1 MEVLSNFLEIIKGNN
16 GTWAQSIFNGLILNI
31 RFIFGLIIFIYFFR
45 KINKLSYFEFLIC
58 LISFVLMITE
68 FRLFYDRRKLE
79 TLHNEVSYFNKN
91 TENLIIVVQGANNP
105 FTDVIDYN
113 QTQVDFT
120 KSRDM
125 DGLGLI
131 EGKLNNPTTKVITYI
146 GTHSYTLT
154 PEDVYENVY
163 YFRLFRPK
171 GKIIL
176 VGHSVGGYGLTE
188 VLDKLS
194 DNNISVDLVIFLDN
208 ANKLYNNFD
217 YKVKSNVKYV
227 INFTSQ
233 KWADNF
239 YFFTNAGGVVSKN
252 FKNKVTNILNLE
264 IPNTTHTS
272 IDNKIPNDIS
282 NIIYD
287 YLNNN
292 TNPINF
298 TKKYKF

>member
-31 RFIFGLIIFIYFFR
+31 RFIFGLVIFIYFIR
-45 KINKLSYFEFLIC
+45 RINKLAYFEFSIC

-68 FRLFYDRRKLE
+68 CRLFYDRRKLE
-79 TLHNEVSYFNKN
+79 TLHNEVSYFNEN

-131 EGKLNNPTTKVITYI
+131 EGKLNNSTTKVITYI

-163 YFRLFRPK
+163 YFRLFKPK

-188 VLDKLS
+188 VLDKLNT
-194 DNNISVDLVIFLDN
+194 NNISVDLVIFLDN

-239 YFFTNAGGVVSKN
+239 YFFTNAGGVVSRNLKN
-252 FKNKVTNILNLE
+252 NVTNILNLE

-292 TNPINF
+292 SNPINF

>member
-16 GTWAQSIFNGLILNI
+16 GTWAQAIFNGLILNI
-31 RFIFGLIIFIYFFR
+31 RFILGLVILIYFIKKLN
-45 KINKLSYFEFLIC
+45 KIKSFETFIVF
-58 LISFVLMITE
+58 ISFIFMFSE
-68 FRLFYDRRKLE
+68 CRLFYDRRKLE
-79 TLHNEVSYFNKN
+79 LLHNEVSYFNQN

-105 FTDVIDYN
+105 FSDAIDYN
-113 QTQVDFT
+113 KTQVDFT
-120 KSRDM
+120 KSRDI

-131 EGKLNNPTTKVITYI
+131 ENKLSNPITKVITYV

-154 PEDVYENVY
+154 PEDVYETVY
-163 YFRLFRPK
+163 YFRLFKPK

-188 VLDKLS
+188 VLDKLNT
-194 DNNISVDLVIFLDN
+194 NNVSVDLVVFLDN

-217 YKVKSNVKYV
+217 YNVKSNVKYV
-227 INFTSQ
+227 INFTSP

-239 YFFTNAGGVVSKN
+239 YFFTNAGGVVSRCQKN
-252 FKNKVTNILNLE
+252 NVTDILNLE
-264 IPNTTHTS
+264 IPKTTHTS
-272 IDNKIPNDIS
+272 IDNKIPNDVS

-287 YLNNN
+287 YLKNNS
-292 TNPINF
+292 NPINF

>member
-16 GTWAQSIFNGLILNI
+16 GTWAQAIFNGLILNI
-31 RFIFGLIIFIYFFR
+31 KFILGLVILIYFIKKLN
-45 KINKLSYFEFLIC
+45 KIKSFEAFIV
-58 LISFVLMITE
+58 LISLLFMISE
-68 FRLFYDRRKLE
+68 CRLFYDIRKLE
-79 TLHNEVSYFNKN
+79 ILHNEVSYYNQN
-91 TENLIIVVQGANNP
+91 TENLVIVVQGANNP
-105 FTDVIDYN
+105 FTDAINYN
-113 QTQVDFT
+113 KTQVDFT
-120 KSRDM
+120 KSRDI

-131 EGKLNNPTTKVITYI
+131 EGKLNTSTTKVITYV

-154 PEDVYENVY
+154 PEDVYETVY
-163 YFRLFRPK
+163 YFRLFKPK

-188 VLDKLS
+188 VLDKLNI
-194 DNNISVDLVIFLDN
+194 NNVSVDLVIFLDN

-217 YKVKSNVKYV
+217 YKVKSNVNYV
-227 INFTSQ
+227 INFTSP

-239 YFFTNAGGVVSKN
+239 YFFTNAGGRVSRDNKN
-252 FKNKVTNILNLE
+252 NVTDIFNLE
-264 IPNTTHTS
+264 IPKTTHTS

-287 YLNNN
+287 YVNNDS
-292 TNPINF
+292 NPINF

>member
-16 GTWAQSIFNGLILNI
+16 GTWAQAIFNGLILNI
-31 RFIFGLIIFIYFFR
+31 KFILGLVILIYFIKKLN
-45 KINKLSYFEFLIC
+45 KIKSFEAFIV
-58 LISFVLMITE
+58 LISLLFMISE
-68 FRLFYDRRKLE
+68 CRLFYDRRKLE
-79 TLHNEVSYFNKN
+79 ILHNEVSYYNQN
-91 TENLIIVVQGANNP
+91 TENLVIVVQGANNP
-105 FTDVIDYN
+105 FTDAINYN
-113 QTQVDFT
+113 KTQVDFT
-120 KSRDM
+120 KSRDI

-131 EGKLNNPTTKVITYI
+131 EGKLNTSTTKVITYV

-154 PEDVYENVY
+154 PEDVYETVY
-163 YFRLFRPK
+163 YFRLFKPK

-188 VLDKLS
+188 VLDKLNI
-194 DNNISVDLVIFLDN
+194 NNVSVDLVIFLDN

-217 YKVKSNVKYV
+217 YKVKSNVNYV
-227 INFTSQ
+227 INFTSP

-239 YFFTNAGGVVSKN
+239 YFFTNAGGRVSRDNKN
-252 FKNKVTNILNLE
+252 NVTDIFNLE
-264 IPNTTHTS
+264 IPKTTHTS

-287 YLNNN
+287 YVNNDS
-292 TNPINF
+292 NPINF

>member
-1 MEVLSNFLEIIKGNN
+1 MEILSNFLEIIKGNN

-31 RFIFGLIIFIYFFR
+31 RFILGLVVFIYFVK
-45 KINKLSYFEFLIC
+45 KIKKLTSFEFLIGF
-58 LISFVLMITE
+58 LSLVLLFSE

-79 TLHNEVSYFNKN
+79 TLHNEVSYFNGN
-91 TENLIIVVQGANNP
+91 TDNLIIVVQGANSP
-105 FTDVIDYN
+105 FTDGVEYN
-113 QTQVDFT
+113 KTQVDFT
-120 KSRDM
+120 NSRDI

-131 EGKLNNPTTKVITYI
+131 EQKLNNKTTKVLTYV
-146 GTHSYTLT
+146 GTHSYTLS
-154 PEDVYENVY
+154 PEDVYENIY
-163 YFRLFRPK
+163 YFRLFKPK

-188 VLDKLS
+188 VLDKLNTN
-194 DNNISVDLVIFLDN
+194 DVSVDLVIFLDN

-233 KWADNF
+233 KWADDF
-239 YFFTNAGGVVSKN
+239 YFFTNAGGVVSKDL
-252 FKNKVTNILNLE
+252 KNNVTNIINKK
-264 IPNTTHTS
+264 IPNTTHTN

-282 NIIYD
+282 NIIDD
-287 YLNNN
+287 YLKNNS
-292 TNPINF
+292 NPINF

>member
-16 GTWAQSIFNGLILNI
+16 GTWVQAIINGLILNI
-31 RFIFGLIIFIYFFR
+31 RFILGLVILIYFIKKLN
-45 KINKLSYFEFLIC
+45 KIKSFETFIVF
-58 LISFVLMITE
+58 ISFIFMVSE
-68 FRLFYDRRKLE
+68 CRLFYDRRKLE
-79 TLHNEVSYFNKN
+79 LLHNEVSYFNQN

-105 FTDVIDYN
+105 FNDAIDYN
-113 QTQVDFT
+113 KTQVDFT
-120 KSRDM
+120 KSRDI

-131 EGKLNNPTTKVITYI
+131 ENKLSNPITKVITYV

-154 PEDVYENVY
+154 PEDVYETVY
-163 YFRLFRPK
+163 YFRLFKPK

-188 VLDKLS
+188 VLDKLN
-194 DNNISVDLVIFLDN
+194 DNNVSVDLVVFLDN

-217 YKVKSNVKYV
+217 YNVKSNVKYV
-227 INFTSQ
+227 INFTSP

-239 YFFTNAGGVVSKN
+239 YFFTNAGGVVSRCQKN
-252 FKNKVTNILNLE
+252 NVTDILNLE
-264 IPNTTHTS
+264 IPKTTHTS

-287 YLNNN
+287 YLKNNS
-292 TNPINF
+292 NPINF

>member
-16 GTWAQSIFNGLILNI
+16 GTWVQAIINGLILNI
-31 RFIFGLIIFIYFFR
+31 RFILGLVILIYFIKKLN
-45 KINKLSYFEFLIC
+45 KIKSFETVIVF
-58 LISFVLMITE
+58 ISFIFMVTE
-68 FRLFYDRRKLE
+68 CRLFYDRRKLE
-79 TLHNEVSYFNKN
+79 LLHNEVSYFNQN

-105 FTDVIDYN
+105 FNDAIDYN
-113 QTQVDFT
+113 KTQVDFT
-120 KSRDM
+120 KSRDI
-125 DGLGLI
+125 DGLSLI
-131 EGKLNNPTTKVITYI
+131 ENKLSNPITKVITYV

-154 PEDVYENVY
+154 PEDVYETVY
-163 YFRLFRPK
+163 YFRLFKPK

-188 VLDKLS
+188 VLDKLN
-194 DNNISVDLVIFLDN
+194 DNNVSVDLVVFLDN

-217 YKVKSNVKYV
+217 YNVKSNVKYV
-227 INFTSQ
+227 INFTSP

-239 YFFTNAGGVVSKN
+239 YFFTNAGGVVSRCQKN
-252 FKNKVTNILNLE
+252 NVTNILNLE
-264 IPNTTHTS
+264 IPKTTHTS

-287 YLNNN
+287 YLKNNS
-292 TNPINF
+292 NPINF

>member
-16 GTWAQSIFNGLILNI
+16 GTWAQAIFNGLILNI
-31 RFIFGLIIFIYFFR
+31 KFILGLVILIYFIKKLN
-45 KINKLSYFEFLIC
+45 KIKSFEAFIV
-58 LISFVLMITE
+58 LISLLFMISE
-68 FRLFYDRRKLE
+68 CRLFYDRRKLE
-79 TLHNEVSYFNKN
+79 ILHNEVSYYNQN
-91 TENLIIVVQGANNP
+91 TENLVIVVQGANNP
-105 FTDVIDYN
+105 FTDAIDYN
-113 QTQVDFT
+113 KTQVDFT
-120 KSRDM
+120 KSRDI

-131 EGKLNNPTTKVITYI
+131 EGKLNTSTTKVITYV

-154 PEDVYENVY
+154 PEDVYETVY
-163 YFRLFRPK
+163 YFRLFKPK

-188 VLDKLS
+188 VLDKLNI
-194 DNNISVDLVIFLDN
+194 NNVSVDLVIFLDN

-217 YKVKSNVKYV
+217 YKVKSNVNYV
-227 INFTSQ
+227 INFTSP

-239 YFFTNAGGVVSKN
+239 YFFTNAGGRVSRDNKN
-252 FKNKVTNILNLE
+252 NVTDIFNLE
-264 IPNTTHTS
+264 IHKTTHTS

-287 YLNNN
+287 YVNNDS
-292 TNPINF
+292 NPINF

>member
-1 MEVLSNFLEIIKGNN
+1 MEVLFNFLEIIKGNN
-16 GTWAQSIFNGLILNI
+16 GTWVQAIINGLILNI
-31 RFIFGLIIFIYFFR
+31 RFILGLVILIYFIKKLN
-45 KINKLSYFEFLIC
+45 KIKSFETVIVF
-58 LISFVLMITE
+58 ISFIFMFTE
-68 FRLFYDRRKLE
+68 CRLFYDRRKLE
-79 TLHNEVSYFNKN
+79 LLHNEVSYFNQN

-105 FTDVIDYN
+105 FNDAIDYN
-113 QTQVDFT
+113 KTQVDFT
-120 KSRDM
+120 KSRDI

-131 EGKLNNPTTKVITYI
+131 ENKLSNPITKVITYV

-154 PEDVYENVY
+154 PEDVYETVY
-163 YFRLFRPK
+163 YFRLFKPK

-188 VLDKLS
+188 VLDKLN
-194 DNNISVDLVIFLDN
+194 DNNVSVDLVVFLDN

-217 YKVKSNVKYV
+217 YNVKSNVKCV
-227 INFTSQ
+227 INFTSP

-239 YFFTNAGGVVSKN
+239 YFFTNAGGVVSRCQKN
-252 FKNKVTNILNLE
+252 NVTDILNLE
-264 IPNTTHTS
+264 IPKTTHTS

-287 YLNNN
+287 YLKNNS
-292 TNPINF
+292 NPINF

>member
-1 MEVLSNFLEIIKGNN
+1 MDVLYDFLEVIKGNN

-31 RFIFGLIIFIYFFR
+31 KFIFGLVVFFYFVR
-45 KINKLSYFEFLIC
+45 KIKKLTSFEFFIGFICFMLIIIEC
-58 LISFVLMITE
+58 
-68 FRLFYDRRKLE
+68 RLFYDRRKLE

-105 FTDVIDYN
+105 FTDGIEYN
-113 QTQVDFT
+113 KTQVDFT

-131 EGKLNNPTTKVITYI
+131 EDKLNSSTTKVITYV

-154 PEDVYENVY
+154 PEDVYETVY
-163 YFRLFRPK
+163 YFRLFKPE

-188 VLDKLS
+188 VLDKLNT
-194 DNNISVDLVIFLDN
+194 NNTFVDLVIFLDN
-208 ANKLYNNFD
+208 ADKSHNNFD
-217 YKVKSNVKYV
+217 YTVKSNVKYV

-239 YFFTNAGGVVSKN
+239 YFFTNAGGLVSRDLKN
-252 FKNKVTNILNLE
+252 NVTNILNLE
-264 IPNTTHTS
+264 IPKTTHTS
-272 IDNKIPNDIS
+272 IDNKIPSDIS

-292 TNPINF
+292 SNPINF

>member
-1 MEVLSNFLEIIKGNN
+1 MDVLYDFLDVIKGNN

-31 RFIFGLIIFIYFFR
+31 RFIIGLVIFIYFF
-45 KINKLSYFEFLIC
+45 KKFNKLKSFETLIV
-58 LISFVLMITE
+58 LISLIFIISE
-68 FRLFYDRRKLE
+68 CRLFYDRRKLE

-105 FTDVIDYN
+105 FTDAIDYN
-113 QTQVDFT
+113 KTQVDFT
-120 KSRDM
+120 KSRDI

-131 EGKLNNPTTKVITYI
+131 EHKLNNSTTKVITYV

-154 PEDVYENVY
+154 PEDVYETVY
-163 YFRLFRPK
+163 YYRLFKPK

-188 VLDKLS
+188 VLDKLNT
-194 DNNISVDLVIFLDN
+194 NNVSVDLVIFLDN
-208 ANKLYNNFD
+208 ADKLHNNFD
-217 YKVKSNVKYV
+217 YKVKSNVKYL
-227 INFTSQ
+227 INFTSP

-239 YFFTNAGGVVSKN
+239 YFFTNAGGVVSRGLKN
-252 FKNKVTNILNLE
+252 NVTNILNLK
-264 IPNTTHTS
+264 IPKTTHTS

-287 YLNNN
+287 YLKNNS
-292 TNPINF
+292 NPINF

>member
-16 GTWAQSIFNGLILNI
+16 GTWVQAIINGLILNI
-31 RFIFGLIIFIYFFR
+31 RFILGLVILIYFIKKLN
-45 KINKLSYFEFLIC
+45 KIKSFETVIVF
-58 LISFVLMITE
+58 ISFIFMVTE
-68 FRLFYDRRKLE
+68 CRLFYDRRKLE
-79 TLHNEVSYFNKN
+79 LLHNEVSYFNQN

-105 FTDVIDYN
+105 FNDAIDYN
-113 QTQVDFT
+113 KTQVDFT
-120 KSRDM
+120 KSRDI

-131 EGKLNNPTTKVITYI
+131 ENKLSNPITKVITYV

-154 PEDVYENVY
+154 PEDVYETVY
-163 YFRLFRPK
+163 YFRLFKPK

-188 VLDKLS
+188 VLDKLN
-194 DNNISVDLVIFLDN
+194 DNNVSVDLVVFLDN

-217 YKVKSNVKYV
+217 YNVKSNVKYV
-227 INFTSQ
+227 INFTSP

-239 YFFTNAGGVVSKN
+239 YFFTNAGGVVSRCQKN
-252 FKNKVTNILNLE
+252 NVTNILNLE
-264 IPNTTHTS
+264 IPKTTHTS

-287 YLNNN
+287 YLKNNS
-292 TNPINF
+292 NPINF